1 MSFLSCVVS
10 FWRPKREDSQ
20 TKIVLNSWRDY
31 SGSAPKHHPGHQRVH
46 HRADHVAPFDT
57 SAHHFTPSL
66 DLSLTHTHTHTH
78 THTLQFFEAIFRL
91 VDTWT
96 EAVDAKMYLGFL
108 KQLFGNLTTTGSNGG
123 RRILRRDSQVISM
136 VDAAAL
142 LAQAG
147 ANDSGSDSSSSSDD
161 DDENAGRA
169 TMPAMFRLKATIR
182 KAQIDARRMTMTQGE
197 GSGLNAIVSRLSQ
210 RGVPKEEPLPALPTP
225 AEAMVILMKAKA
237 EEAAAAALVA
247 AEKAAKAAAAAEA
260 AALVRA
266 NTEVWWDRL
275 YGKGQWWERA
285 LARKPY
291 VPPANRRRRP
301 RKQFTPTPVP
311 VAFDIFVLSVP
322 ARKLSVMHVQDD
334 AVVARCEMPFDDIDA
349 VSQHSLGP
357 GRVVLR
363 REDGWWSVVN
373 RAVWNQFLAK
383 MQNAD
388 PAMADSIVGMVS
400 SYDGNPALSSRTRE
414 LARRGRRSG
423 GTPLTNAS
431 LERAQSAPAL
441 KLRPSSAPSKRSRSK
456 SRSQAALTASPLRRV
471 TRNFWTDEQPGS
483 SSSSSSSSSSGG
495 IPQTEQHRVRGENQ
509 DDSQR
514 TLSSTIAGSPVR
526 AARSLAARGAESGA
540 LEEGSSDGSDM
551 RSCLP
556 HEEYAEH
563 APIGGYAFGLPATHE
578 LQGPE
583 FEDNLLRFANTTQS
597 LRRHINSRLLDED
610 LCASG
615 SDKHASAR
623 SKRLAVGLRS
633 RARVPKL
640 KRRGGMHDHQK
651 FFGKARQRNRPTQPA
666 VAPLPFEARLK
677 RDQTRSTAKLGGL
690 PTYRHPVLRQRP
702 RSAVPRSSASRR
714 NRRKGDS
721 EFELDEIVL
730 GAGDQNEYRGAGTG
744 EQYADE
750 DDFKCSVVSPET
762 STHRGRGFGSRAI
775 EQNESRRPQSAQLQ
789 RRRQRYSAPPS
800 WASP

>member
-1 MSFLSCVVS
+1 
-10 FWRPKREDSQ
+10 
-20 TKIVLNSWRDY
+20 
-31 SGSAPKHHPGHQRVH
+31 
-46 HRADHVAPFDT
+46 
-57 SAHHFTPSL
+57 
-66 DLSLTHTHTHTH
+66 
-78 THTLQFFEAIFRL
+78 
-91 VDTWT
+91 
-96 EAVDAKMYLGFL
+96 MYLGFL

-136 VDAAAL
+136 VDAAAF

-147 ANDSGSDSSSSSDD
+147 ASESGSDSSSSDEDD
-161 DDENAGRA
+161 QNAGRA

-182 KAQIDARRMTMTQGE
+182 KAQIDARRMTVTQNE

-210 RGVPKEEPLPALPTP
+210 RGLPKEEPLPALPTP
-225 AEAMVILMKAKA
+225 AEAMAILMKAKA
-237 EEAAAAALVA
+237 EEAAAVA
-247 AEKAAKAAAAAEA
+247 AANAAKAAAAEEA
-260 AALVRA
+260 AAALARA

-311 VAFDIFVLSVP
+311 VAFDVFVLSVP

-334 AVVARCEMPFDDIDA
+334 AVVARCEMPFDEIDA

-400 SYDGNPALSSRTRE
+400 SYDGNPVLSSRTRE

-423 GTPLTNAS
+423 GTPLTKAS

-456 SRSQAALTASPLRRV
+456 SRSRSQAALTASPLRRV

-483 SSSSSSSSSSGG
+483 SSSSSSGG
-495 IPQTEQHRVRGENQ
+495 SPQTEQHRVRGDNQ

-526 AARSLAARGAESGA
+526 AARSLAARGTESGA

-551 RSCLP
+551 RSCVS

-563 APIGGYAFGLPATHE
+563 ALIGGYAFGLPATHE

-597 LRRHINSRLLDED
+597 LRRHINSRFLDED

-615 SDKHASAR
+615 SDRHASAR

-640 KRRGGMHDHQK
+640 KRRGGMHAHQK
-651 FFGKARQRNRPTQPA
+651 FFGKARQRNRPTQFA

-702 RSAVPRSSASRR
+702 RSAAPRSSASRR
-714 NRRKGDS
+714 NRGNGESK
-721 EFELDEIVL
+721 FEMDEIVL
-730 GAGDQNEYRGAGTG
+730 GAGNQNEYRGVETG
-744 EQYADE
+744 GQYADE

-762 STHRGRGFGSRAI
+762 SPPRGRGFGSRAV
-775 EQNESRRPQSAQLQ
+775 EQNESRRPQSAHLQ
-789 RRRQRYSAPPS
+789 RRQRYSAPPS